1 MRADGHVGDG
11 TVSIGEALDLGLR
24 RFEHITTIP
33 VSIMGPAEV
42 DSLEQRLPE
51 LMAIRRS
58 PPYWTRPGIQFLMEA
73 GYWRYLGPANA
84 RVLALIERF
93 RVLHASL
100 TPTLHIEAQ
109 RLGLTYFQ
117 SPARI
122 PFEDMSG
129 VDDAE
134 RRRAVGGYQIMAGY
148 VRRFYEAGVRLNLG
162 TDTPD
167 PGKAALSEMLLLN
180 QAGIPM
186 VGVFRI
192 ATLNGAEEVGQASAV
207 GTIEPGKRAD
217 LVLFDQS
224 PIDRPTNL
232 LGGKTVIKSGVVW
245 CEATASEHG
254 RRCR

>member
-1 MRADGHVGDG
+1 
-11 TVSIGEALDLGLR
+11 
-24 RFEHITTIP
+24 
-33 VSIMGPAEV
+33 
-42 DSLEQRLPE
+42 
-51 LMAIRRS
+51 
-58 PPYWTRPGIQFLMEA
+58 
-73 GYWRYLGPANA
+73 
-84 RVLALIERF
+84 
-93 RVLHASL
+93 
-100 TPTLHIEAQ
+100 
-109 RLGLTYFQ
+109 
-117 SPARI
+117 
-122 PFEDMSG
+122 MSG

-134 RRRAVGGYQIMAGY
+134 RRRAVEGYQIMSGY

-217 LVLFDQS
+217 LILFDQS
-224 PIDRPTNL
+224 PIDRPNNL

-245 CEATASEHG
+245 CEAAASEQG